1 MSADLTK
8 AERVALSLFLTE
20 YPDNWTFQEILHA
33 LDPDNLSADYEQVT
47 IWQPLENDH
56 AAASMAIQD
65 TRDTLTRIY
74 GE

>member
-20 YPDNWTFQEILHA
+20 YPDNWTFGEILKA
-33 LDPDNLSADYEQVT
+33 LDPDNLSDDWEQVT

-56 AAASMAIQD
+56 GLLIATLED

>member
-1 MSADLTK
+1 MSADHTK

-20 YPDNWTFQEILHA
+20 YPDNWTFGEILHA
-33 LDPDNLSADYEQVT
+33 LDPDNLSDDWEQIT

-56 AAASMAIQD
+56 GLIIDTLQD

>member
-33 LDPDNLSADYEQVT
+33 LDPNTISRDYEQITV
-47 IWQPLENDH
+47 WGPLADDYGLLIETLE
-56 AAASMAIQD
+56 D

>member
-33 LDPDNLSADYEQVT
+33 LDPDNLSDDWEQIN

-56 AAASMAIQD
+56 AAAAMAIQD

>member
-20 YPDNWTFQEILHA
+20 YPDNWTFGEILKA
-33 LDPDNLSADYEQVT
+33 LDPNTISRDYEQITV
-47 IWQPLENDH
+47 WGPLDDDYGLLIETLG
-56 AAASMAIQD
+56 D

>member
-20 YPDNWTFQEILHA
+20 YPDNWTFQEILKA
-33 LDPDNLSADYEQVT
+33 LDPNTISRDYEQITV
-47 IWQPLENDH
+47 WGPLDDDYGLLIETLE
-56 AAASMAIQD
+56 D

>member
-33 LDPDNLSADYEQVT
+33 LDPDNLSDDWEQITVWGPLADDYGLLIET
-47 IWQPLENDH
+47 LE
-56 AAASMAIQD
+56 D

>member
-20 YPDNWTFQEILHA
+20 YPDNWTFGEILKA
-33 LDPDNLSADYEQVT
+33 LDPDNLSDDWEQVT

-56 AAASMAIQD
+56 AASMQAIQD

>member
-20 YPDNWTFQEILHA
+20 YPDNWTFGEILKA
-33 LDPDNLSADYEQVT
+33 LDPDNLSNDWEQITV
-47 IWQPLENDH
+47 WQPLENDH
-56 AAASMAIQD
+56 GLIIDTLQD

>member
-20 YPDNWTFQEILHA
+20 YPDNWTFGEILKA
-33 LDPDNLSADYEQVT
+33 LHPDNLSADYEQIMV
-47 IWQPLENDH
+47 WHPLADDYRLLIETLE
-56 AAASMAIQD
+56 D

>member
-20 YPDNWTFQEILHA
+20 YPDNWTFQEILKA
-33 LDPDNLSADYEQVT
+33 LDPDNLSTDYEQITV
-47 IWQPLENDH
+47 WQPLADDYGLLIG
-56 AAASMAIQD
+56 SLLY
-65 TRDTLTRIY
+65 TRNTLIRIY